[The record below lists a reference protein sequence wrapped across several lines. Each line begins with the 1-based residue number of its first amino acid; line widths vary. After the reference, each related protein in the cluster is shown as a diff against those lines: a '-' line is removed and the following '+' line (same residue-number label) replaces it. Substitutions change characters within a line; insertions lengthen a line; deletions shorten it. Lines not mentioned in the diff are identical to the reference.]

1 MSAEIDYIRV
11 DNYQRSKKKKSRK
24 KSKSVRTLIAI
35 LLFLLLAA
43 TVVFFII
50 AGNNDRIDVTDGADS
65 AYVPLEEASGE
76 TETTAPTPLPTP
88 APTPAPTPI
97 PTPAPTPINNN
108 PSTGTV
114 LLRKYSD
121 EACTV
126 SIKNN
131 LDKDCCV
138 VITHVKSETDAVVVF
153 VRSGEECDVKT
164 PNGTYKFTAKAG
176 DVYLSTD
183 SYFGS
188 DTETID
194 LGEASLPWGET
205 HSISING

>member
-1 MSAEIDYIRV
+1 MSTDIDYIKV
-11 DNYQRSKKKKSRK
+11 DNYQKSKKKKSRK
-24 KSKSVRTLIAI
+24 KSKAARTLIAI

-50 AGNNDRIDVTDGADS
+50 AGNKDTIDITDGADS
-65 AYVPLEEASGE
+65 AFVPVTEASGE
-76 TETTAPTPLPTP
+76 PGGASP
-88 APTPAPTPI
+88 APTPTPIPTPTPTPI
-97 PTPAPTPINNN
+97 PTPAPTPMNNN
-108 PSTGTV
+108 PATGTV
-114 LLRKYSD
+114 LLRKFSD

-153 VRSGEECDVKT
+153 VRAGEECEVKT
-164 PNGTYKFTAKAG
+164 PNGTYRLTAKAG

-188 DTETID
+188 DTETIE
-194 LGEASLPWGET
+194 LAEVPLPWGET
-205 HSISING
+205 YSVSVNG